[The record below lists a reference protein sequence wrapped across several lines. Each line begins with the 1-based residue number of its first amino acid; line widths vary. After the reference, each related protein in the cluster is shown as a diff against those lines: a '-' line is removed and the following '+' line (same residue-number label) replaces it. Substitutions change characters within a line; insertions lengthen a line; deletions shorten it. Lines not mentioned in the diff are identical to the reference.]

1 MNNSDLTQDQID
13 SLIINV
19 LGGIA
24 NAGDEETLGQWM
36 AQSNANQQYYMQIR
50 DIWESVNTDT
60 ALFDKEKAYR
70 RFRTRVASQALSAEK
85 KSPFIFSRFLR
96 WTAAVVVAFVFG
108 SVTVYMLNRYSQST
122 NLYSVAVPLG
132 SKSKIDLPDHT
143 TVWLNAGSRLSYA
156 QDFAKYSRNV
166 SLEGEAYFEVSK
178 NPRMPFTVNGKEM
191 AVKVLGTKFNVRSY
205 GEDPTVDITLLEG
218 SVSLTNRLDEN
229 KTPCLLKPNEKAT
242 LNKKSGQLTIE
253 SVQASDWSEWTR
265 GKLVFDAE
273 RFGQIICRLEREYNV
288 TIRVQDKDLMN
299 RKFYGDFRKAQ
310 SIQEIFDIMTASN
323 QFRYKFKESVITV
336 YK

>member
-19 LGGIA
+19 LGGVA

-36 AQSNANQQYYMQIR
+36 AQSSANRQYYTQIR
-50 DIWESVNTDT
+50 DIWESTNADVTS
-60 ALFDKEKAYR
+60 FDKERAFR
-70 RFRTRVASQALSAEK
+70 RFQMRVASRAFSEK
-85 KSPFIFSRFLR
+85 KTGRFVFSRFLR
-96 WTAAVVVAFVFG
+96 WTAAVVVAFVLG
-108 SVTVYMLNRYSQST
+108 SVSVYTLNRYTQST
-122 NLYSVAVPLG
+122 NLYSVTVPLG

-143 TVWLNAGSRLSYA
+143 KVWLNAGSKLTYA
-156 QDFAKYSRNV
+156 QDFAKRNRSV
-166 SLEGEAYFEVSK
+166 SLEGEAYFEVAK
-178 NPRMPFTVNGKEM
+178 NPHMPFTVNGKEM

-218 SVSLTNRLDEN
+218 SISLTNHLTEN
-229 KTPCLLKPNEKAT
+229 NIPYLLKPNEKAT
-242 LNKKSGQLTIE
+242 LNKKSGQMTIE
-253 SVQASDWSEWTR
+253 TVQASDWSEWTR

-273 RFGQIICRLEREYNV
+273 RFGQIIRRLEREYNV

-323 QFRYKFKESVITV
+323 QFRYKFKESILTV